1 MARATGLPEGAAIR
15 VQRAKIIVLPAFGGE
30 TIKPRWPIPIGAT
43 RSTTRIDRS
52 SSAISKLSLPSG
64 WRGRRLSKATLCF
77 ARANDPALGQ
87 AQDEELRR
95 YISLLRE
102 TAGGLFTLVSEKPE
116 GILRHT
122 DETGLAKLI
131 DKADTVLRF

>member
-1 MARATGLPEGAAIR
+1 MNALFIIDGLPLEDC
-15 VQRAKIIVLPAFGGE
+15 RAKEALRIAAG
-30 TIKPRWPIPIGAT
+30 IGVWG
-43 RSTTRIDRS
+43 
-52 SSAISKLSLPSG
+52 KV
-64 WRGRRLSKATLCF
+64 KAPLCF
-77 ARANDPALGQ
+77 TRANDPALGQ

-102 TAGGLFTLVSEKPE
+102 TAGGLFTLVSQKPE

>member
-1 MARATGLPEGAAIR
+1 MNALFIIDGLPLEDR
-15 VQRAKIIVLPAFGGE
+15 RAKEALRIAAGTGVWG
-30 TIKPRWPIPIGAT
+30 KVRPI
-43 RSTTRIDRS
+43 
-52 SSAISKLSLPSG
+52 
-64 WRGRRLSKATLCF
+64 LCF
-77 ARANDPALGQ
+77 ARANDTALGQ
-87 AQDEELRR
+87 AEDEELRR

>member
-1 MARATGLPEGAAIR
+1 MNALFIIDGLPLEDC
-15 VQRAKIIVLPAFGGE
+15 RAKEALRIAAG
-30 TIKPRWPIPIGAT
+30 IGVWG
-43 RSTTRIDRS
+43 
-52 SSAISKLSLPSG
+52 KV
-64 WRGRRLSKATLCF
+64 KATLCF

-102 TAGGLFTLVSEKPE
+102 TAGGLFTLASEKPE

-131 DKADTVLRF
+131 DEADTVLRF